1 MKVFANS
8 HSICILQCGPSPS
21 HALLPGFSPDQVPP
35 NRVGG
40 RIVGGYK
47 SHRLMSRNK
56 LQHIGHRIKMSCKEA
71 TASDHVDRFAASSV
85 YQRTEKR
92 LLYMG
97 TCEAFGCDECVGPTT
112 SLHSRVLQKPRTR
125 RTQTLHTYPCRV
137 VFSLSVDK
145 QN

>member
-1 MKVFANS
+1 MWA
-8 HSICILQCGPSPS
+8 SPS
-21 HALLPGFSPDQVPP
+21 HALLPSFSPDPVPL

-40 RIVGGYK
+40 RIVGVIKVTGSSDSCRGTSSNTLATPIY
-47 SHRLMSRNK
+47 
-56 LQHIGHRIKMSCKEA
+56 HRIKLSCKEA
-71 TASDHVDRFAASSV
+71 TASDRVDRFAVSSV
-85 YQRTEKR
+85 YQRTDKR

-97 TCEAFGCDECVGPTT
+97 TCEAFGCDECVAFQGPTT

-137 VFSLSVDK
+137 VFSLSIDK

>member
-1 MKVFANS
+1 
-8 HSICILQCGPSPS
+8 
-21 HALLPGFSPDQVPP
+21 
-35 NRVGG
+35 
-40 RIVGGYK
+40 
-47 SHRLMSRNK
+47 
-56 LQHIGHRIKMSCKEA
+56 MSCEEA

-92 LLYMG
+92 LLYTGM
-97 TCEAFGCDECVGPTT
+97 CEAFGCDECVAFAGPVNVVKL
-112 SLHSRVLQKPRTR
+112 SGPERPRTR